1 MDLARLAIE
10 DVERTGRS
18 ALARRLDIVAWIADF
33 ALIWVEGIAIL
44 AVGNKTIYPVFF
56 HVI

>member
-1 MDLARLAIE
+1 MAIE

-33 ALIWVEGIAIL
+33 ALIWVEGVAKF
-44 AVGNKTIYPVFF
+44 AVGNITIDPVFF
-56 HVI
+56 HVT